1 MSVRQGSEM
10 ASSEFKKFII
20 YSFFLAVLILP
31 MVGFPSTHFDAKRAF
46 AVWGVFVGVL
56 ALGMLNQVVRQSS
69 LYQKTLGDRHSFNR
83 RVSNQFKRIPARHWV
98 LMLLTAVAIYPLLAN
113 NYMVDVGITCL
124 IYIVLGLGLNIVVGL
139 AGLLDLGY
147 IAFYAVGAYTYS
159 LLNLHFGMSFWLCLP
174 LGILLG
180 AVCGCIIGY
189 PTLKMRGDYLA
200 IVTMGFGEIIRL
212 VLNNWD
218 SLTKGPNGLLGM
230 AKPAIMYPAFSHGGL
245 EWATYSLKSLH
256 ALYYF
261 ILLIAV
267 LTVIGVRRLD
277 QSRIGRAWVA
287 IREDEVAAELS
298 GVPTTWL
305 KLLAYAMGAGF
316 ASVAGAFFAAKLSYT
331 NPNFFIFMESCIVLC
346 IVVLGG
352 AGSIPGVILAG
363 IILIAVP
370 EVFRELQDYRMFA
383 FGLAMAVMMVL
394 RPEGLLPASR
404 RKLELSEFATETVEG
419 LDESYRAA
427 DSRT

>member
-1 MSVRQGSEM
+1 MKQGSEM
-10 ASSEFKKFII
+10 GNGEFKKFII
-20 YSFFLAVLILP
+20 YSLFLGVLILP
-31 MVGFPSTHFDAKRAF
+31 MVGFPGTHFEAKRAF
-46 AVWGVFVGVL
+46 IVWGVFVGVL

-69 LYQKTLGDRHSFNR
+69 IYQKTLGGPQSFNR
-83 RVSNQFKRIPARHWV
+83 RVTKQFQKIPVRHWT
-98 LMLLTAVAIYPLLAN
+98 LILLAAVAVYPLLAN

-174 LGILLG
+174 IGILLG
-180 AVCGCIIGY
+180 AILGCVIGY
-189 PTLKMRGDYLA
+189 PTLRMRGDYLA

-230 AKPAIMYPAFSHGGL
+230 AKPSIMYPAFSNSGL

-305 KLLAYAMGAGF
+305 KLLAYAMGAAF

-363 IILIAVP
+363 VLLIAVP

-394 RPEGLLPASR
+394 RPEGLIPATR
-404 RKLELSEFATETVEG
+404 RKLGLSDIETDTIGELE
-419 LDESYRAA
+419 ESYQAV

>member
-1 MSVRQGSEM
+1 MP
-10 ASSEFKKFII
+10 SSNVKKFIV
-20 YSFFLAVLILP
+20 YSLFMGILILP
-31 MVGFPSTHFDAKRAF
+31 MVGLPSTGFEITRALL
-46 AVWGVFVGVL
+46 VWGVFVGIL
-56 ALGMLNQVVRQSS
+56 AFWLLGKSIRGSDAFQSAAGGLAPFRSRLFDNFTKVPTKIYLCLLLFALAAYPQV
-69 LYQKTLGDRHSFNR
+69 
-83 RVSNQFKRIPARHWV
+83 
-98 LMLLTAVAIYPLLAN
+98 AN

-124 IYIVLGLGLNIVVGL
+124 IYVVLGLGLDIVVGL

-159 LLNLHFGMSFWLCLP
+159 LLNLHFGLSFWSCLP
-174 LGILLG
+174 IGIVLG

-189 PTLKMRGDYLA
+189 PTLRMRGDYLA

-218 SLTKGPNGLLGM
+218 KLTKGPNGLLGM
-230 AKPAIMYPAFSHGGL
+230 AKPAIGYPSFAEGGVK
-245 EWATYSLKSLH
+245 WVSYSLKSLH
-256 ALYYF
+256 SLYYL

-267 LTVIGVRRLD
+267 LTVIGVGRLNN
-277 QSRIGRAWVA
+277 SRIGRAWIA

-305 KLLAYAMGAGF
+305 KLLAYAMGAAF
-316 ASVAGAFFAAKLSYT
+316 ASVAGAFFASKLSYT

-352 AGSIPGVILAG
+352 VGSIPGIVLAG
-363 IILIAVP
+363 IVLIAVP
-370 EVFRELQDYRMFA
+370 EVSRELQNYRMLV

-394 RPEGLLPASR
+394 RPEGLIPATR
-404 RKLELSEFATETVEG
+404 HKRELHETEGETYGE
-419 LDESYRAA
+419 
-427 DSRT
+427 